1 MTNLESTHNEII
13 DDPVFY
19 KNSSFYGG
27 AIAFIG
33 AVAIFIYT
41 AYHHSESWREKE
53 DGDNFVTLQLSAF
66 APPSNDP
73 IAEEIQKPKPK
84 KAHHKKHKKEKKQ
97 IEAPPKP
104 DPAPYEAKQE
114 VVQQVETPKEDTP
127 PTPEVAQN
135 DAKPTPDDVKEGDRA
150 TSVQSS
156 PDANSTQNIKV
167 MRYSD
172 GVDNAF
178 LRAIRAAIE
187 KRHEYPN
194 LARQRGYE
202 GEVLVKFLIN
212 DKGEVSHI
220 QVVRTSK
227 HPILDKA
234 AVKTLKRACRDFP
247 KPDETTFIEIPIA
260 YVLAR
265 G

>member
-1 MTNLESTHNEII
+1 MTNLESTHNEVI

-27 AIAFIG
+27 TLAFVG
-33 AVAIFIYT
+33 AVAIFFYT
-41 AYHHSESWREKE
+41 AYHHSESWKEKE
-53 DGDNFVTLQLSAF
+53 DGDNFVTLNLSAF

-73 IAEEIQKPKPK
+73 IAEEIQKPKPQE
-84 KAHHKKHKKEKKQ
+84 HKKEKKPKKKEEIQ
-97 IEAPPKP
+97 APPK
-104 DPAPYEAKQE
+104 DEPAPYQAQQE
-114 VVQQVETPKEDTP
+114 VVKETEVAKDDT

-135 DAKPTPDDVKEGDRA
+135 EVKPTPDDVKEGDRA
-150 TSVQSS
+150 TTVQSS

-167 MRYSD
+167 MRYSE
-172 GVDNAF
+172 GVENAF
-178 LRAIRAAIE
+178 LKAIRAAIE

-202 GEVLVKFLIN
+202 GEVLVKFLID
-212 DKGEVSHI
+212 DKGQVSHI

-260 YVLAR
+260 YVLTR